1 MLTETRFLHLRKQ
14 HSRTAVAA
22 IALGHCGSL
31 LECERGKIQRYVCGS
46 TARELESCCV
56 IGVPSFHSSFLPL
69 APYAEDLSIKQ

>member
-46 TARELESCCV
+46 TARELESLLCNRGAIV
-56 IGVPSFHSSFLPL
+56 SLELFAPSALC
-69 APYAEDLSIKQ
+69 